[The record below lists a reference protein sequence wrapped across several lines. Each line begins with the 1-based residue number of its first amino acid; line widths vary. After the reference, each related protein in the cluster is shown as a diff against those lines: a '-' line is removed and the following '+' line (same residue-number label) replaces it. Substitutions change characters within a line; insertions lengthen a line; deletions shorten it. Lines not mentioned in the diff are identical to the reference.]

1 MQAVLLHQIGE
12 FDRLFDE
19 MAKWN
24 DLPYWQARSGM
35 ERAEKLVKEDKAKS
49 EGVGP
54 TLASLL
60 LPAMTKVLNAQ
71 IRVDRRIAALRC
83 VEAVRLYAAAH
94 EGKAPATLDDV
105 KDVPI
110 PLDPY
115 TGKPFTYKAEKS
127 TATIEGPAP
136 EGEPAT
142 VSNRIRYEVTLKTKD
157 AMK

>member
-1 MQAVLLHQIGE
+1 M
-12 FDRLFDE
+12 
-19 MAKWN
+19 
-24 DLPYWQARSGM
+24 
-35 ERAEKLVKEDKAKS
+35 
-49 EGVGP
+49 
-54 TLASLL
+54 L
-60 LPAMTKVLNAQ
+60 LPAVQKVVTAQ

-83 VEAVRLYAAAH
+83 VEAVRLYSAAH
-94 EGKAPATLDDV
+94 DGKAPATLDNA

-115 TGKPFTYKAEKS
+115 TGKPFTYKAEKN

-142 VSNRIRYEVTLKTKD
+142 VNNRIRYEVTLKTKD